1 MRGVK
6 QPAKEETDGRTWPG
20 RAERRAARR
29 RSNRLAGHPRQI
41 KTEMESGEPQD
52 SWVLRQYAGNGS
64 YSKMRLTT
72 VRETSSCAP
81 KSQLRHRG
89 QKIHMMITDAAIIEA
104 TNEVDKAEQELRSLS
119 EALDNMKV
127 RTLIRKLNKQVLINI
142 SFRRHSTLR
151 GGTVTAYRTV

>member
-1 MRGVK
+1 
-6 QPAKEETDGRTWPG
+6 
-20 RAERRAARR
+20 
-29 RSNRLAGHPRQI
+29 
-41 KTEMESGEPQD
+41 
-52 SWVLRQYAGNGS
+52 
-64 YSKMRLTT
+64 MRLT
-72 VRETSSCAP
+72 TSSCAP

-89 QKIHMMITDAAIIEA
+89 QEIHMMITDEAIIEA

-151 GGTVTAYRTV
+151 GGTATAYRTV

>member
-1 MRGVK
+1 MRGVT
-6 QPAKEETDGRTWPG
+6 QPAEEETDGRTWPG

-64 YSKMRLTT
+64 YSNMRLTT

-104 TNEVDKAEQELRSLS
+104 TNEVDKAEQELKSLS

-127 RTLIRKLNKQVLINI
+127 RTLIRRLNDQVLKIY
-142 SFRRHSTLR
+142 HLDDLLC
-151 GGTVTAYRTV
+151 